1 MSRLE
6 PRRTL
11 RSTKELPSS
20 AGFHFVNLC
29 PSWLMVSSML
39 TEIILEAWIALRRNY
54 TRSLLTMLGIV
65 WGIAT
70 VTLLIAYGSS
80 FRRILVGG
88 FDAFGKS
95 VVICWPQQ
103 TSEQPGG
110 QRAGKKVRLEQ
121 ADLDIVKET
130 APLVKHVCLETVNRP
145 GISYGERMVGTAAI
159 RGVCPE
165 YGEMRN
171 EVPSEGRWISAGD
184 ELERRRVVF
193 LGGRVRE
200 QLFSGRPAIGETVQI
215 GGVHFTVIGVM
226 ARKIQLSN
234 YFSSDDD
241 SAWIPYSAAGDV
253 WNTKYAAVMVFEPV
267 APQFEKK
274 AQAQVLAAIA
284 SRQQFSPTD
293 PKAFQM
299 FGRDEFRP
307 VIDGLTI
314 GLQVLLTFV
323 GTLTLGI
330 GGVGV
335 MNIMLVSVD
344 ERIREIGLRRALGA
358 KKWQIKLQFLAETLL
373 IMLLGGAAGVLLSY
387 GIAAAVGTL
396 PLMGPLFEDDSGK
409 ADIHLQISLA
419 TVMLSTLV
427 LLAVGVASGLVPAL
441 RASKL
446 GSGRSAAIRVKRLS
460 S

>member
-1 MSRLE
+1 
-6 PRRTL
+6 
-11 RSTKELPSS
+11 
-20 AGFHFVNLC
+20 
-29 PSWLMVSSML
+29 ML
-39 TEIILEAWIALRRNY
+39 IEIIHEAWIALKRNY
-54 TRSLLTMLGIV
+54 TRTLLTMLGIV

-80 FRRILVGG
+80 FRGILVGG

-110 QRAGKKVRLEQ
+110 QRAGKKVVLEK
-121 ADLDIVKET
+121 ADIDIIKET
-130 APLVKHVCLETVNRP
+130 APLVKHACLETVRRP
-145 GISYGERMVGTAAI
+145 GIAYGDRLVGTAAI
-159 RGVCPE
+159 RGVCPA

-171 EVPSEGRWISAGD
+171 EVPSEGRWISATD
-184 ELERRRVVF
+184 ELERRRVCF
-193 LGGRVRE
+193 LGGRIRE
-200 QLFSGRPAIGETVQI
+200 QLFSGRPAVGETVQI
-215 GGVHFTVIGVM
+215 AGVRFTVIGVM

-241 SAWIPYSAAGDV
+241 SVWIPYSTAGDL
-253 WNTKYAAVMVFEPV
+253 WNTRYAAVLVFEPI
-267 APQFEKK
+267 APQYEKK
-274 AQAQVLAAIA
+274 AMAQVLAAVA
-284 SRQQFSPTD
+284 TRQQFSPTD

-307 VIDGLTI
+307 VIDALTI
-314 GLQVLLTFV
+314 GLQVLLAFV

-358 KKWQIKLQFLAETLL
+358 RKRHIKLQFLSETLL
-373 IMLLGGAAGVLLSY
+373 IMLLGGAIGVLISY

-409 ADIHLQISLA
+409 ADIHLRISMM
-419 TVMLSTLV
+419 TVLISTIV
-427 LLAVGVASGLVPAL
+427 LLIVGVVSGLVPAM

-446 GSGRSAAIRVKRLS
+446 DPVEALRYE
-460 S
+460 

>member
-1 MSRLE
+1 
-6 PRRTL
+6 
-11 RSTKELPSS
+11 
-20 AGFHFVNLC
+20 
-29 PSWLMVSSML
+29 ML
-39 TEIILEAWIALRRNY
+39 IEIILEAWIALRRNL

-80 FRRILVGG
+80 FRSVMVHG

-95 VVICWPQQ
+95 VVICWPAQ

-110 QRAGKKVRLEQ
+110 QRAGKKVLVEQ
-121 ADLDIVKET
+121 ADVDMVKAT
-130 APLVKHVCLETVNRP
+130 APLVKHVCRETVNRP
-145 GISYGERMVGTAAI
+145 GVSYGDRMVGTAAV

-171 EVPSEGRWISAGD
+171 EAPSEGRWIDAGD
-184 ELERRRVVF
+184 ELERRRVIF
-193 LGGRVRE
+193 LGGRVKE
-200 QLFSGRPAIGETVQI
+200 ELFSGRPAVGETVEV
-215 GGVHFTVIGVM
+215 GGVRFTVIGVM

-241 SAWIPYSAAGDV
+241 STWIPYSTAGEL
-253 WNTKYAAVMVFEPV
+253 WNTRYAQVLLFEPI

-274 AQAQVLAAIA
+274 AMAQVLAAVA
-284 SRQQFSPTD
+284 MRQSFSPTD

-307 VIDGLTI
+307 VIDALTI
-314 GLQVLLTFV
+314 GLQVLLAFV

-358 KKWQIKLQFLAETLL
+358 RKRHIKLQFLAETLL
-373 IMLLGGAAGVLLSY
+373 IMVIGGTIGVLLSY
-387 GIAAAVGTL
+387 LIAWAVGTL
-396 PLMGPLFEDDSGK
+396 PMMGPLFEDDSGQG
-409 ADIHLQISLA
+409 DIHLKISLM
-419 TVMLSTLV
+419 TV
-427 LLAVGVASGLVPAL
+427 LLSSAVLLIVGVASGLVPAL

-446 GSGRSAAIRVKRLS
+446 DPVEALRYE
-460 S
+460 

>member
-1 MSRLE
+1 
-6 PRRTL
+6 
-11 RSTKELPSS
+11 
-20 AGFHFVNLC
+20 
-29 PSWLMVSSML
+29 ML
-39 TEIILEAWIALRRNY
+39 LEIILEAWIALRRNV
-54 TRSLLTMLGIV
+54 TRSLLTMLCIV

-80 FRRILVGG
+80 FRGVLVHG

-95 VVICWPQQ
+95 VVIAWPQQ

-110 QRAGKKVRLEQ
+110 QRAGKKVVLEQ
-121 ADLDIVKET
+121 ADIDMVKAT
-130 APLVKHVCLETVNRP
+130 APLVKYACLETVRRP
-145 GISYGERMVGTAAI
+145 GIAYGDRLVGKAAI

-171 EVPSEGRWISAGD
+171 EVPREGRWINGED
-184 ELERRRVVF
+184 ELERRRVIF
-193 LGGRVRE
+193 LGGRLKE
-200 QLFSGRPAIGETVQI
+200 ELFSGRPAVGETVLVS
-215 GGVHFTVIGVM
+215 GVRFQVIGVM

-234 YFSSDDD
+234 YFSSDDE
-241 SAWIPYSAAGDV
+241 SAWIPYSAAGDLC
-253 WNTKYAAVMVFEPV
+253 NTRYAAVMVFEPV

-274 AQAQVLAAIA
+274 AMAQVLAAVA
-284 SRQQFSPTD
+284 TRQNFSPTD

-307 VIDGLTI
+307 IIDALTI
-314 GLQVLLTFV
+314 GLQVLLTFI

-358 KKWQIKLQFLAETLL
+358 RKRHIKLQFLAETLL
-373 IMLLGGAAGVLLSY
+373 IMLLGGAIGVILSY
-387 GIAAAVGTL
+387 FIAWGVGTL
-396 PLMGPLFEDDSGK
+396 PMMGPLFEDDSGQG
-409 ADIHLQISLA
+409 DIHLRISLM
-419 TVMLSTLV
+419 TV
-427 LLAVGVASGLVPAL
+427 LLSGTVLLLVGVISGLVPAL

-446 GSGRSAAIRVKRLS
+446 DPVEALRYE
-460 S
+460 

>member
-1 MSRLE
+1 MGSVG
-6 PRRTL
+6 PGL
-11 RSTKELPSS
+11 RPGQAALR
-20 AGFHFVNLC
+20 
-29 PSWLMVSSML
+29 VSKML
-39 TEIILEAWIALRRNY
+39 TEIILEAWIALKRNY

-121 ADLDIVKET
+121 ADLEMVKET
-130 APLVKHVCLETVNRP
+130 APLVKHVCLETVKRP
-145 GISYGERMVGTAAI
+145 GISYGERIVGTAAI

-171 EVPSEGRWISAGD
+171 EVPSEGRWISSAD

-200 QLFSGRPAIGETVQI
+200 QLFSGRPAVGEMVQI

-241 SAWIPYSAAGDV
+241 SAWIPYSAAGDL

-267 APQFEKK
+267 APQFERK
-274 AQAQVLAAIA
+274 AEAQVLAAIA
-284 SRQQFSPTD
+284 TRQQFSPTD
-293 PKAFQM
+293 KKAFLM

-387 GIAAAVGTL
+387 AIAAAVGTL

-409 ADIHLQISLA
+409 ADIHLQISMA
-419 TVMLSTLV
+419 TVMISTLV

-446 GSGRSAAIRVKRLS
+446 DPVEALRYE
-460 S
+460 

>member
-1 MSRLE
+1 
-6 PRRTL
+6 
-11 RSTKELPSS
+11 
-20 AGFHFVNLC
+20 
-29 PSWLMVSSML
+29 ML
-39 TEIILEAWIALRRNY
+39 IEIIFEAWIALKRNL

-80 FRRILVGG
+80 FRSVLVHG

-110 QRAGKKVRLEQ
+110 QRAGKKVLLEQ
-121 ADLDIVKET
+121 ADLEMVKQT
-130 APLVKHVCLETVNRP
+130 APLVKHACLETVRRP
-145 GISYGERMVGTAAI
+145 GIAYGDRMVGTAPV

-171 EVPSEGRWISAGD
+171 EVPSEGRWINSED
-184 ELERRRVVF
+184 ELERRRVIF
-193 LGGRVRE
+193 LGGRLKE
-200 QLFSGRPAIGETVQI
+200 QLFSGRPAVGETVLVS
-215 GGVHFTVIGVM
+215 GVRFTVVGVM

-234 YFSSDDD
+234 YFSSDDE
-241 SAWIPYSAAGDV
+241 SSWIPYSAAGDL
-253 WNTKYAAVMVFEPV
+253 WNTRYAAVMVFEPI

-274 AQAQVLAAIA
+274 AMAQVLAAVA
-284 SRQQFSPTD
+284 TRQQFSPTD

-307 VIDGLTI
+307 VIDALTI
-314 GLQVLLTFV
+314 GLQVLLTFI

-358 KKWQIKLQFLAETLL
+358 RKRHIKLQFLAETLL
-373 IMLLGGAAGVLLSY
+373 IMMAGGAIGVALSY
-387 GIAAAVGTL
+387 AIAAAVGTL
-396 PLMGPLFEDDSGK
+396 PLMGPLFEDDSGQ
-409 ADIHLQISLA
+409 ADIHLRISML
-419 TVMLSTLV
+419 TVMLSSIV
-427 LLAVGVASGLVPAL
+427 LLMVGVLSGMVPAL

-446 GSGRSAAIRVKRLS
+446 DPVEALRYE
-460 S
+460 

>member
-1 MSRLE
+1 M
-6 PRRTL
+6 RRARTPDECV
-11 RSTKELPSS
+11 R
-20 AGFHFVNLC
+20 GYMF
-29 PSWLMVSSML
+29 ML
-39 TEIILEAWIALRRNY
+39 FEIILEAWIALKRNV

-80 FRRILVGG
+80 FRGVLVHG

-110 QRAGKKVRLEQ
+110 QRAGKKVLLEQ
-121 ADLDIVKET
+121 ADVEMVKET

-145 GISYGERMVGTAAI
+145 GIAYGDRIAGTSPV

-171 EVPSEGRWISAGD
+171 EVPSEGRWINAED
-184 ELERRRVVF
+184 ELERRRVIF
-193 LGGRVRE
+193 LGGRLKE
-200 QLFSGRPAIGETVQI
+200 QLFSGRPAVGETVEVA
-215 GGVHFTVIGVM
+215 GVRFTVIGVM
-226 ARKIQLSN
+226 ARKMQMTN

-241 SAWIPYSAAGDV
+241 SSWIPYSAAGDL
-253 WNTKYAAVMVFEPV
+253 WNTRYAAVMVFEPI

-274 AQAQVLAAIA
+274 AMAQVLAALA
-284 SRQQFSPTD
+284 TRQNFSPTD
-293 PKAFQM
+293 PKALQM

-307 VIDGLTI
+307 IIDALTI
-314 GLQVLLTFV
+314 GLQVLLAFV

-358 KKWQIKLQFLAETLL
+358 RKRHIKFQFLAETLL
-373 IMLLGGAAGVLLSY
+373 LMLLGGAIGVVLSY
-387 GIAAAVGTL
+387 LIAWGVGTL
-396 PLMGPLFEDDSGK
+396 PMMGPLFEDDSGQG
-409 ADIHLQISLA
+409 DIHLRISLM
-419 TVMLSTLV
+419 TVALSTAV
-427 LLAVGVASGLVPAL
+427 LLVVGVISGLVPAL

-446 GSGRSAAIRVKRLS
+446 DPVEALRYE
-460 S
+460 

>member
-1 MSRLE
+1 
-6 PRRTL
+6 
-11 RSTKELPSS
+11 
-20 AGFHFVNLC
+20 
-29 PSWLMVSSML
+29 ML
-39 TEIILEAWIALRRNY
+39 IEIILEAWIALKRNV
-54 TRSLLTMLGIV
+54 TRSFLTMLGIV

-70 VTLLIAYGSS
+70 VTLLIAYGNS
-80 FRRILVGG
+80 FRSVLVHG

-110 QRAGKKVRLEQ
+110 QRAGKKVVLEQ
-121 ADLDIVKET
+121 ADLDMVKQT
-130 APLVKHVCLETVNRP
+130 SPLVKHVCLETVRRP
-145 GISYGERMVGTAAI
+145 GIAYGDRMVGTAAV

-171 EVPSEGRWISAGD
+171 EVPSEGRWINAED
-184 ELERRRVVF
+184 ELERRRVIF
-193 LGGRVRE
+193 LGGRLKE
-200 QLFSGRPAIGETVQI
+200 KLFSGRPAVGETVQVS
-215 GGVHFTVIGVM
+215 GVRFTVVGVM

-234 YFSSDDD
+234 YFSSDDE
-241 SAWIPYSAAGDV
+241 SSWIPYSAAGDL
-253 WNTKYAAVMVFEPV
+253 WNTRYAAVMVFEPI

-274 AQAQVLAAIA
+274 AMSQVLAAVA
-284 SRQQFSPTD
+284 TRQNFSPTD

-314 GLQVLLTFV
+314 GLQVLLTFI

-358 KKWQIKLQFLAETLL
+358 RKRHIKLQFLAETLL
-373 IMLLGGAAGVLLSY
+373 IMLIGGAIGVLLSY
-387 GIAAAVGTL
+387 LIAWSVGTL
-396 PLMGPLFEDDSGK
+396 PMMGPLFEDESGQG
-409 ADIHLQISLA
+409 DIHLRISMM
-419 TVMLSTLV
+419 TVILSTVV
-427 LLAVGVASGLVPAL
+427 LLVVGVISGLVPAM

-446 GSGRSAAIRVKRLS
+446 DPVEALRYK
-460 S
+460 

>member
-1 MSRLE
+1 
-6 PRRTL
+6 
-11 RSTKELPSS
+11 
-20 AGFHFVNLC
+20 
-29 PSWLMVSSML
+29 ML
-39 TEIILEAWIALRRNY
+39 IEIILEAWIALKRNL
-54 TRSLLTMLGIV
+54 TRSFLTMLGIV

-80 FRRILVGG
+80 FRHILVSG

-110 QRAGKKVRLEQ
+110 QRAGKKVLLEQ
-121 ADLDIVKET
+121 ADLEMVKQT
-130 APLVKHVCLETVNRP
+130 APLVKHVCLETVRRP
-145 GISYGERMVGTAAI
+145 GIAYGDRMVGTAPV

-165 YGEMRN
+165 SGEMRN
-171 EVPSEGRWISAGD
+171 EVPSEGRWINSED
-184 ELERRRVVF
+184 ELERRRVIF
-193 LGGRVRE
+193 LGGRLKE
-200 QLFSGRPAIGETVQI
+200 QLFSGRPAVGETVQVS
-215 GGVHFTVIGVM
+215 GVRFTVVGVM

-234 YFSSDDD
+234 YFSSDDE
-241 SAWIPYSAAGDV
+241 SSWIPYSAAGDL
-253 WNTKYAAVMVFEPV
+253 WNTRYAAVMVFEPI

-274 AQAQVLAAIA
+274 AMAQVLAAVA
-284 SRQQFSPTD
+284 TRQQFSPTD

-307 VIDGLTI
+307 VIDALTI

-358 KKWQIKLQFLAETLL
+358 KKIHIKLQFLAETLL
-373 IMLLGGAAGVLLSY
+373 IMLLGGVIGVLISY
-387 GIAAAVGTL
+387 AVAGAVGTL
-396 PLMGPLFEDDSGK
+396 PLMGPLFEDESGK
-409 ADIHLQISLA
+409 GDIHLQISLM
-419 TVMLSTLV
+419 TVTLSTLV
-427 LLAVGVASGLVPAL
+427 LLVVGVISGLVPAL

-446 GSGRSAAIRVKRLS
+446 DPVEALRYE
-460 S
+460 

>member
-1 MSRLE
+1 
-6 PRRTL
+6 
-11 RSTKELPSS
+11 
-20 AGFHFVNLC
+20 
-29 PSWLMVSSML
+29 ML
-39 TEIILEAWIALRRNY
+39 FEIILEAWVALKRNI
-54 TRSLLTMLGIV
+54 TRSFLTMLGIV

-80 FRRILVGG
+80 FRGVLVHG

-110 QRAGKKVRLEQ
+110 QRAGKKVVIEE
-121 ADLDIVKET
+121 ADVDMVKAT
-130 APLVKHVCLETVNRP
+130 SPLVKHVCRETVNRP
-145 GISYGERMVGTAAI
+145 GISYGDRMVGTAAV

-171 EVPSEGRWISAGD
+171 EVPQEGRWIDTAD
-184 ELERRRVVF
+184 ELDHRRVIF
-193 LGGRVRE
+193 LGGRVKE
-200 QLFSGRPAIGETVQI
+200 QLFSGRPAVGEEVEV
-215 GGVHFTVIGVM
+215 GGVRFTVIGVM

-241 SAWIPYSAAGDV
+241 SAWIPYSAASEI
-253 WNTKYAAVMVFEPV
+253 WNTRYAAVLLFEPI

-274 AQAQVLAAIA
+274 AMAQVLAAVA
-284 SRQQFSPTD
+284 TRQNFSSTD

-307 VIDGLTI
+307 VIDALTI
-314 GLQVLLTFV
+314 GLQVLLTFI
-323 GTLTLGI
+323 GALTLGI

-358 KKWQIKLQFLAETLL
+358 RKRHIKLQFLAETLL
-373 IMLLGGAAGVLLSY
+373 IMILGGAIGVLLSY
-387 GIAAAVGTL
+387 LIAWAVGTL
-396 PLMGPLFEDDSGK
+396 PMMGPMFEDDSGQG
-409 ADIHLQISLA
+409 DIHLRISMM
-419 TVMLSTLV
+419 TV
-427 LLAVGVASGLVPAL
+427 LLSSAVLLVVGVITGLAPAL

-446 GSGRSAAIRVKRLS
+446 DPVEALRYE
-460 S
+460 

>member
-1 MSRLE
+1 
-6 PRRTL
+6 
-11 RSTKELPSS
+11 
-20 AGFHFVNLC
+20 
-29 PSWLMVSSML
+29 ML
-39 TEIILEAWIALRRNY
+39 IEIIVEAWIALKRNV

-70 VTLLIAYGSS
+70 VTLLMAYSSS
-80 FRRILVGG
+80 FRSILVHG

-95 VVICWPQQ
+95 VVIAWPQQ

-110 QRAGKKVRLEQ
+110 QRAGKKVVVEQ
-121 ADLDIVKET
+121 ADVDMIKAD
-130 APLVKHVCLETVNRP
+130 APLVKYVCRETVRRP
-145 GISYGERMVGTAAI
+145 GIAYQDRMVGTAAI

-171 EVPSEGRWISAGD
+171 EVAAEGRWLNSGD

-200 QLFSGRPAIGETVQI
+200 QLFSGRPAVGETVAI
-215 GGVHFTVIGVM
+215 AGVRFTVVGVM

-241 SAWIPYSAAGDV
+241 SVWIPFSTAGDL
-253 WNTKYAAVMVFEPV
+253 WNTRYAQVMVFAPI

-274 AQAQVLAAIA
+274 AMAQFLAAIA
-284 SRQQFSPTD
+284 NRQQFSPTD
-293 PKAFQM
+293 KKAVVM

-307 VIDGLTI
+307 IIDGITI
-314 GLQVLLTFV
+314 GLEVLLTFV

-358 KKWQIKLQFLAETLL
+358 KKWHIKLQFLAETLF
-373 IMLLGGAAGVLLSY
+373 IMLLGGAIGVLLSY
-387 GIAAAVGTL
+387 LVAAAVGTL

-409 ADIHLQISLA
+409 ADIHLKIS
-419 TVMLSTLV
+419 TMTLV
-427 LLAVGVASGLVPAL
+427 ISTCVLLFVGLISGLVPAL

-446 GSGRSAAIRVKRLS
+446 DPVEALRYE
-460 S
+460 